1 MERSVEYVRR
11 KAFSVLLRFNSLEE
25 AQNQLSTTCKRIN
38 TEEGSSSTVGKKTK
52 LEAELAAL
60 RACHNEMVCFEL
72 ETYKV
77 DKWSTICMKA
87 SHYSVPDTLVRKL
100 VDVKIYSEKLVV
112 LYNNEKVAVHE
123 RIYHPVGWSVKLEHY
138 LNTLLCKPGAVHASL
153 ALQKM
158 PQAIQKLFDRQFR
171 DQPKDFVL
179 LLQYALEQN
188 FTDLDIIAA
197 YQDLKTRGISQVSA
211 DQIKT
216 MMHALKEPQEENT
229 GFLHPKATVEQ
240 SADIEDG
247 SLQIL
252 SKLSRMMD
260 NYQHKN

>member
-11 KAFSVLLRFNSLEE
+11 KAFSVLLRFESLEE
-25 AQNQLSTTCKRIN
+25 AQDQLSTTCERIN
-38 TEEGSSSTVGKKTK
+38 TEEGSSSTVGKKSK

-60 RACHNEMVCFEL
+60 RACHNEMGCFEL

-87 SHYSVPDTLVRKL
+87 SHYSVPDTLVGKL
-100 VDVKIYSEKLVV
+100 VDVKIYSEKLVM
-112 LYNNEKVAVHE
+112 LYQNQKIAVHE
-123 RIYHPVGWSVKLEHY
+123 RIYYPAGWSIKLEHY
-138 LNTLLCKPGAVHASL
+138 LNTLLRKPGAVHSSL

-158 PQAIQKLFDRQFR
+158 PEAIQQLFNKQFV
-171 DQPKDFVL
+171 DKPKDFVL
-179 LLQYALEQN
+179 LLQYAMEQG
-188 FTDLDIIAA
+188 FTDLDIVTA
-197 YQDLKTRGISQVSA
+197 YQDLKFRGINQVSA

-216 MMHALKEPQEENT
+216 MMHALKEPKDEVLNL
-229 GFLHPKATVEQ
+229 LHPKVNKEQ

-252 SKLSRMMD
+252 STLSRMMD
-260 NYQHKN
+260 NYKH